1 MSTVKFPDLLDDLR
15 ERAQKGELTV
25 SPEGW
30 AELEEVVGKREVGFP
45 SARMRSHTVVARD

>member
-1 MSTVKFPDLLDDLR
+1 MSAVKFPDLLDDLR

-45 SARMRSHTVVARD
+45 SARMRLHTVVARD